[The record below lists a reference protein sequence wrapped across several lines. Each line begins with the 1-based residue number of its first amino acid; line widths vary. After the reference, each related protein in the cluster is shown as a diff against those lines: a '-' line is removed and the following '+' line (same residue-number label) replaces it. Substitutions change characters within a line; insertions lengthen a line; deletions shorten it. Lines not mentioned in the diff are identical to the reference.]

1 MAHGNVLNLKPRSSP
16 SSFIISTLPSGTPP
30 PSPTPSSLPAKPLL
44 FPLLPPLPLSLSP
57 LSSSALP
64 LFLPQD
70 ALEPH
75 ISRSALEAHWSGHHG
90 RQLAALN
97 RQLDADLA
105 LKRLPLEELVK
116 VAYNG
121 GNPLPCFNLAA
132 EVGEVGGRGEEEDRR
147 EGRGVMVVP
156 SGKEEG
162 RTSMSNCF
170 HSPIS
175 LIHPHSLLPA
185 LTLSFLPSL
194 SPSCPHSLLPALTL
208 SFLPSLSPSCPHS
221 LLPAL
226 TLSPPLPLVGV
237 ESRVLLLGIAAGRR
251 GRGREEDPVMLVGMV
266 GYGIAAW
273 NHEFF
278 FSGLQQTDEA
288 EGREEGNQPEG
299 EPADEAAG
307 REGGNRPEGEVLRLV
322 ERDFGSVEGFQREFR
337 QACALSFGSGY
348 VWLSAKV
355 ETVVPE
361 EWLADM
367 RVPNTYRLQV
377 AHLRVE
383 RTVNAFNPLVFDR
396 IPLAVLDLWE

>member
-1 MAHGNVLNLKPRSSP
+1 MATTSRVLPMQSASPLLSRSTLGRQRATASVAPCNAGSESGVRQRIQAGLARISGVRITPVRTPARGRPAPSAEGARKRGGLLVVRAVGDHQLAPLPYQLVRAPPRLNPSPARRQSGCLWMAHGNVLNLKPRSSP

-147 EGRGVMVVP
+147 EGRGWGGGCAY
-156 SGKEEG
+156 SEG
-162 RTSMSNCF
+162 
-170 HSPIS
+170 
-175 LIHPHSLLPA
+175 
-185 LTLSFLPSL
+185 
-194 SPSCPHSLLPALTL
+194 
-208 SFLPSLSPSCPHS
+208 
-221 LLPAL
+221 
-226 TLSPPLPLVGV
+226 LV
-237 ESRVLLLGIAAGRR
+237 
-251 GRGREEDPVMLVGMV
+251 
-266 GYGIAAW
+266 
-273 NHEFF
+273 
-278 FSGLQQTDEA
+278 Q
-288 EGREEGNQPEG
+288 
-299 EPADEAAG
+299 
-307 REGGNRPEGEVLRLV
+307 
-322 ERDFGSVEGFQREFR
+322 
-337 QACALSFGSGY
+337 
-348 VWLSAKV
+348 
-355 ETVVPE
+355 
-361 EWLADM
+361 
-367 RVPNTYRLQV
+367 
-377 AHLRVE
+377 
-383 RTVNAFNPLVFDR
+383 
-396 IPLAVLDLWE
+396 

>member
-1 MAHGNVLNLKPRSSP
+1 MATTSRVLSTQSASP
-16 SSFIISTLPSGTPP
+16 LLSRSTLGRQRATASVAPCNAGSESGVRRRIQAGLARISGVRITPVRTPARGRSAPSAEG
-30 PSPTPSSLPAKPLL
+30 ARKRGGLL
-44 FPLLPPLPLSLSP
+44 VVRAVGDHQLAPLPYQL
-57 LSSSALP
+57 
-64 LFLPQD
+64 D

-75 ISRSALEAHWSGHHG
+75 VSRSALEAHWSGHHG

-132 EVGEVGGRGEEEDRR
+132 E
-147 EGRGVMVVP
+147 
-156 SGKEEG
+156 
-162 RTSMSNCF
+162 
-170 HSPIS
+170 
-175 LIHPHSLLPA
+175 
-185 LTLSFLPSL
+185 
-194 SPSCPHSLLPALTL
+194 
-208 SFLPSLSPSCPHS
+208 
-221 LLPAL
+221 
-226 TLSPPLPLVGV
+226 
-237 ESRVLLLGIAAGRR
+237 
-251 GRGREEDPVMLVGMV
+251 
-266 GYGIAAW
+266 AW

-278 FSGLQQTDEA
+278 FSGLQ
-288 EGREEGNQPEG
+288 
-299 EPADEAAG
+299 PADEAEG

-355 ETVVPE
+355 DTVVPE

-396 IPLAVLDLWE
+396 IPLTVLDLWEHSYLSDYPDNRSAYVEAFLQQLMSWDAVAARVDRAKSLTNFWEMPAPPDAFIRPGFVADRPIPLDALKSIK